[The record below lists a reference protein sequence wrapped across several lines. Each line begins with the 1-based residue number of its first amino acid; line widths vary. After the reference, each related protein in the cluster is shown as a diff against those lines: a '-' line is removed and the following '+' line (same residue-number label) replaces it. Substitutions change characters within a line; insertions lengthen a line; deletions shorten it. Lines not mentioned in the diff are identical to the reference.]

1 MKRVVLSVTNDLY
14 TDPRVDKVAHSLEKM
29 GCEVLLVGR
38 RYGDSPAL
46 QPRSYATSRMRLLF
60 RKGPLFYAEY
70 TLRLFFRLLFQSC
83 DILVANDLDTLLPN
97 LLVSRLRHKPL
108 VYDSHEYFCQVWEV
122 VQRPKVQAVWHAVER
137 YCFPKLTHIITVS
150 DSIAEAYRKEY
161 GKQVEVV
168 RNLPLRS
175 PEAETPVSRADLGLP
190 EDLKIIIL
198 QGNAIHKDRGGELL
212 VEAMPFLPETVFLL
226 VVGAGDA
233 LPGMRERVAE
243 LGMED
248 RVRFTGR
255 VTPEQLP
262 AYTRCAD
269 IGVTFD
275 RNVCLNHA
283 YSLPNKLFEYIQA
296 GIPLLVSDL
305 PERRRIVETYQVGV
319 VLEDLR
325 PEAVAQAVNRLVS
338 DSAFYEHCR
347 QHCREAAQLLHW
359 EKEEETLRR
368 VYLPIIHNETTN
380 HHS

>member
-1 MKRVVLSVTNDLY
+1 MKKVVLSVTNDLY

-38 RYGDSPAL
+38 RYADSPVL
-46 QPRSYATSRMRLLF
+46 PPRTYATRRMRLCF

-70 TLRLFFRLLFQSC
+70 NFRLFFLLLFVPC

-97 LLVSRLRHKPL
+97 LLVSRLRRKAL

-122 VQRPKVQAVWHAVER
+122 VQRPKVQAVWHRVER
-137 YCFPKLTHIITVS
+137 YCFPKLTHVITVS
-150 DSIAEAYRKEY
+150 ESIAEAYRKEY

-190 EDLKIIIL
+190 EDRKIIIL

-212 VEAMPFLPETVFLL
+212 VEAMPFLSETVFLL

-248 RVRFTGR
+248 RVRFARR
-255 VTPEQLP
+255 VAPEQLP
-262 AYTRCAD
+262 LYTRCAD
-269 IGVTFD
+269 IGVSFD

-296 GIPLLVSDL
+296 GIPLIVSDL

-325 PEAVAQAVNRLVS
+325 PEAVAQAISRLVS
-338 DSAFYEHCR
+338 DTAFYALCR
-347 QHCREAAQLLHW
+347 QHCREAAQQLHW

-368 VYLPIIHNETTN
+368 VYLPIVHNENTDQ
-380 HHS
+380 HS